1 MDNGVQSALESRG
14 RFSATHQG
22 SVSSQPSSPL
32 SESGRFAILSP
43 LSAGSSD
50 LSFLCFF
57 LALGPL
63 VKLAGVAR
71 GPSGGAGGGLVPWLL
86 EGRFPSRLSRSG
98 LSL

>member
-1 MDNGVQSALESRG
+1 MNNGGQGELESRG
-14 RFSATHQG
+14 RFPVTHHG

-32 SESGRFAILSP
+32 SESGRFAILSS

-63 VKLAGVAR
+63 VKPAGVAR
-71 GPSGGAGGGLVPWLL
+71 GPSGGAGGGLVP
-86 EGRFPSRLSRSG
+86 
-98 LSL
+98 